1 MANKRIN
8 ELTQVASVVAT
19 TELEVQTSGETTTK
33 KATLTQVTAVEKA
46 AREAQDDVIE
56 ASVGLS
62 TAGAF
67 AELANAWY
75 LRAAEFTA
83 GMIDRSGAVAPLTQN
98 VINAIRLLDAKLY
111 VTNTIIPTWIKTTT
125 VIVPTVSILA
135 CNATPYVLIDGVAGY
150 THEIISIVASNNY
163 GGVAFE
169 AGTDKLEIKYDG
181 GATMFEFPN
190 AFIEATADTINRGVA
205 TANQVLIPEA
215 DIVMTCAT
223 APTTGTSG
231 FVFVITYR
239 SHPVV

>member
-1 MANKRIN
+1 MANKKIS
-8 ELTQVASVVAT
+8 ELSAVTSVAAS
-19 TELEVQTSGETTTK
+19 TEMEVQVSGETTTK
-33 KATLTQVTAVEKA
+33 KATVTQVTAVETA
-46 AREAQDDVIE
+46 ARVAQDDIIE

-62 TAGAF
+62 TAGAYV
-67 AELANAWY
+67 ELANAWY

-83 GMIDRSGAVAPLTQN
+83 GMTDRSGAVAPLTQS

-111 VTNTIIPTWIKTTT
+111 AVNATIPTWIKTRTL
-125 VIVPTVSILA
+125 IVPTVSILA
-135 CNATPYVLIDGVAGY
+135 CNATPYVLIDGIAGY

-190 AFIEATADTINRGVA
+190 AFIEATEDTIYRGIP
-205 TANQVLIPEA
+205 TTNQVLTPEA